1 MKKSGS
7 ALSRGP
13 TTQTYDFNPTLG
25 GPKPPSQ
32 KPPTNQKPK
41 VPTNTK
47 PFDNIKPFDT
57 TKNRRA
63 STFKPKKKSSGNVSA
78 HKFRFAIFL

>member
-13 TTQTYDFNPTLG
+13 SMQAYDFNPTLG
-25 GPKPPSQ
+25 GPKPPTGP
-32 KPPTNQKPK
+32 KPPANLKPK
-41 VPTNTK
+41 PPTNTK

-57 TKNRRA
+57 TKIRRA
-63 STFKPKKKSSGNVSA
+63 STFRP
-78 HKFRFAIFL
+78 